1 MSPHVPIVEAGA
13 VVFMGARMKG
23 LNTGKGVGISVV
35 SGVAS
40 WLVAL
45 AAIAGTPCDAS
56 ADPAPAGLE
65 WPQFRGPGASGI
77 GVGGFPDR
85 FGPGTNEAWAIDVP
99 PGNSSPVISGQRL
112 FLTGFSGGEL
122 VVLALDA
129 RTGREAWRRVL
140 APGRIER
147 GARLGNP
154 ATATCATDGRVVV
167 SYFGPFGLVS
177 HDMDGTERWR
187 HPLPTPLTQHGA
199 GTSPVI
205 VGDLVLLNQDQ
216 DTGSYLLAVGLADGR
231 TRWRV
236 DRPHARRGFSTPL
249 AWPPGKPEAVVV
261 AGTLQLDAYR
271 VGDGS
276 PLWRVQ
282 GLPNEMVSSPVAGDG
297 MLFVAGW
304 TAGSGVGRM
313 PAWDDLMANGDANHD
328 QRLSSAEAPAG
339 PARQHFAYL
348 DADKDGQLS
357 AGEYAAAAHAFD
369 ASRNV
374 AMAVRPGGVG
384 DVTGTAVLWT
394 FPRGL
399 PYCPTPLLL
408 GERLWLV
415 RNGGLVTVLDARTGR
430 AVLQEE
436 RLGTLGDHYASPVAS
451 GDRVCI
457 VAQSGTAVVL
467 RAGDTLDVVAR
478 NPLGDAVVA
487 TPAIAHGRIHVRT
500 ATRLHAF
507 GPSHGGAR

>member
-1 MSPHVPIVEAGA
+1 MAMNSRVKHS
-13 VVFMGARMKG
+13 
-23 LNTGKGVGISVV
+23 TGRAIGT
-35 SGVAS
+35 AA
-40 WLVAL
+40 AL
-45 AAIAGTPCDAS
+45 AWTTAGLAS
-56 ADPAPAGLE
+56 SQPIPPGLE

-99 PGNSSPVISGQRL
+99 PGNSSPVISGHRI
-112 FLTGFSGGEL
+112 FLTGFADNQL
-122 VVLALDA
+122 WVLAVDA
-129 RTGREAWRRVL
+129 RTGREAWRRAL

-154 ATATCATDGRVVV
+154 ATATSATDGRLVV
-167 SYFGPFGLVS
+167 SCFGPFGLVC
-177 HDMDGTERWR
+177 HDVDGTERWR

-205 VGDLVLLNQDQ
+205 VGDLVVLNQDQ
-216 DTGSYLLAVGLADGR
+216 DVGSYLLAVGLADGA

-236 DRPHARRGFSTPL
+236 ERPHARRGFSTPL

-261 AGTLQLDAYR
+261 VGTLQLDAYR
-271 VGDGS
+271 LRDGAPS
-276 PLWRVQ
+276 WRVH
-282 GLPNEMVSSPVAGDG
+282 GLPNEMVSSPVAGEG
-297 MLFVAGW
+297 MIFVAGW

-313 PAWDDLMANGDANHD
+313 PAWDGLLASGDANHD

-348 DADKDGQLS
+348 DSNKDGWLD
-357 AGEYAAAAHAFD
+357 AAEYAAAAHAFD

-374 AMAVRPGGVG
+374 ALAVRPGGDG
-384 DVTGTAVLWT
+384 DITRTAVAWT
-394 FPRGL
+394 FQRGL

-408 GERLWLV
+408 GGRLWMV
-415 RNGGLVTVLDARTGR
+415 RNGGLVTVLDAGTGR

-436 RLGTLGDHYASPVAS
+436 RLGTIGDHYASPVAS

-457 VAQSGTAVVL
+457 VAQSGMAVVL
-467 RAGDTLDVVAR
+467 RAGDALDVVAR
-478 NPLGDAVVA
+478 NDLGEPVVA

-507 GPSHGGAR
+507 GPAEGGGR